1 MKKRRIL
8 LALIML
14 IISGISLT
22 TATYAWFTANSN
34 VKVEEMNVKATASG
48 GIQISADAKTWSD
61 QVSITDLKAAGGNIL
76 PESTTDVKSLMPL
89 TTVGTNGTTGAFD
102 FYLGTLDDAGSLV
115 KLTKETEATSTNML
129 AFDLYFYSATAQT
142 VFFDKTTSV
151 GADSS
156 NLEYAMRLGFLY
168 QGNDATAT
176 QETAKALKNGD
187 ADDQT
192 IWEPYADKHTKFA
205 IAQLGAADG
214 TPQTTLGGK
223 GETPSHV
230 STTNGTYF
238 GSVTTV
244 QTNDGVQ
251 YPTSEQVSWTFPAG
265 INKMRVYVWI
275 EGQDVDCED
284 TASLGTGLKIN
295 LGFTIKDPNTIE

>member
-48 GIQISADAKTWSD
+48 GIQISADAQNWSD
-61 QVSITDLKAAGGNIL
+61 SVSIAQLKAVDGNIL
-76 PESTTDVKSLMPL
+76 PETSTDVKSLMPL
-89 TTVGTNGTTGAFD
+89 TTIGSQTTGKFD
-102 FYLGTLDDAGSLV
+102 FFLGTLDDAGSQV
-115 KLTKETEATSTNML
+115 KLTAEDETISTNML
-129 AFDLYFYSATAQT
+129 AFDLYFYSASPQT

-151 GADSS
+151 GADTS

-176 QETAKALKNGD
+176 QENAKALKNGD

-214 TPQTTLGGK
+214 TPQTTMGGK
-223 GETPSHV
+223 KI
-230 STTNGTYF
+230 TNDAYVAQNASEYF
-238 GSVTTV
+238 SNVTTV

-251 YPTSEQVSWTFPAG
+251 YPTSGQVSWEFPAG

-295 LGFTIKDPNTIE
+295 LGFTIKDPSTIE